1 MPDASPTTSTV
12 SAVPQG
18 GSKRRGWTIL
28 IVTFVIGL
36 VADLGSK
43 WWAFHSI
50 ADAPVVV
57 RRDEVLAQSKIDPND
72 LMSLIPL
79 HEPVGIPKVFQF
91 QLVLNNGAVFGAGQG
106 KRWMF
111 IGFSSVVLIIAVYAY
126 AKYASAASRWT
137 PFAIGLVVSG
147 GLGNLY
153 DRVVYGCV
161 RDFLHPLAGLEFPWG
176 IRWPNGSPEV
186 WPYVSNVADAA
197 LLVGIAIL
205 IVKMWRVDSD
215 AKKSKPVT
223 A

>member
-1 MPDASPTTSTV
+1 MNATEAAIRSDAP
-12 SAVPQG
+12 A

-28 IVTFVIGL
+28 LVTLVIGL

-57 RRDEVLAQSKIDPND
+57 SRAEVLAQTKIDPTD
-72 LMSLIPL
+72 LMSLIPP
-79 HEPVGIPKVFQF
+79 HEPVGIRKVFQF

-111 IGFSSVVLIIAVYAY
+111 IGFTTVVLIIAVYSFAR
-126 AKYASAASRWT
+126 YASPASRWT

-147 GLGNLY
+147 GIGNLY
-153 DRVVYGCV
+153 DRIVYGCV

-205 IVKMWRVDSD
+205 IVKMWRVDTQ
-215 AKKSKPVT
+215 AKKPKT
-223 A
+223 ASA